1 MAGQSP
7 YAPFAGQVALIATLH
22 GKARALTPALEALG
36 FEVRVAD
43 GLDTDRF
50 GTFTGEVER
59 AGTMLDAARAKAQ
72 AALALSAQA
81 DWVFASEGAFGPS
94 AVVPMLAEAKELILA
109 WRPADGLEVTVLRT
123 SFETNFA
130 HLDDPA
136 AETLDGF
143 LGRAGFPDHAVIVK
157 AGRAVLA
164 KGVQDRAALDHLL
177 AEAAGPVRLETDM
190 RAHLN
195 PTRMGEIAK
204 AAQDLAQRLATPCPA
219 CTAPGFGLA
228 RVERGLPCSACGT
241 ATEKVIAEIHA
252 CPACGHEAREARAD
266 GLAAADPGECPACNP

>member
-1 MAGQSP
+1 MAGQGPS
-7 YAPFAGQVALIATLH
+7 APFAGQVALIATMH
-22 GKARALTPALEALG
+22 GKAAALAPALEALG
-36 FEVRVAD
+36 FEVRVAP

-59 AGTMLDAARAKAQ
+59 TGTMLDAAREKVQ
-72 AALALSAQA
+72 AALAVAGEA

-94 AVVPMLAEAKELILA
+94 AAVPMLAEAKELILA
-109 WRPADGLEVTVLRT
+109 WRPGDDLEVSALSA
-123 SFETNFA
+123 SFDTNFA

-136 AETLDGF
+136 LQALDAF
-143 LGRAGFPDHAVIVK
+143 LERVGFPDHAVIVK
-157 AGRAVLA
+157 AGGAVLA
-164 KGVQDRAALDHLL
+164 KGVQDRAALERLIGG
-177 AEAAGPVRLETDM
+177 AEGPVRIETDM

-219 CTAPGFGLA
+219 CAAPGFGLA

-241 ATEKVIAEIHA
+241 PTERVLAEIHV
-252 CPACGHEAREARAD
+252 CPACGHEARKPRAD
-266 GLAAADPGECPACNP
+266 GLEAADPGECPACNP